1 MESPVTCLVSRHCFL
16 CLGLGLVLIFVCQS
30 LSCFHVSSW
39 LVSYNCVL
47 IVSLSVVAQFLFCV
61 ETLAFVADSWSMYLF
76 TCWSLTYCKR
86 YHALAVSLSFKHF
99 NGNYSLNTLLQY
111 FVKYLHNKLAT
122 VQNKVYS
129 FKFEMCWYVVVES
142 TGDTIFFWKVGTRV
156 SERCHHVSSERWKPE
171 RDTALWY

>member
-39 LVSYNCVL
+39 LVSYDCVL

-76 TCWSLTYCKR
+76 TCWSLTYCKL
-86 YHALAVSLSFKHF
+86 YHALITVPWQFLSVSSILTATTAWTHCYNTHTHTLPF
-99 NGNYSLNTLLQY
+99 NGPFS
-111 FVKYLHNKLAT
+111 
-122 VQNKVYS
+122 
-129 FKFEMCWYVVVES
+129 
-142 TGDTIFFWKVGTRV
+142 GTTQV
-156 SERCHHVSSERWKPE
+156 SRYQKGKTNLDFSEA
-171 RDTALWY
+171 RDSE